1 MANNIV
7 IVVRSAGAPQ
17 GSKRHLGNG
26 VMIESSQRVKPFRQD
41 VKYAAAEVIPADW
54 DRAADM
60 AVKVDFHFRRPQ
72 SHLTTKGALTKNAP
86 LYPVGRNIGDLDKLC
101 RSLLDALTGV
111 VFHDDSQVI
120 DLVSRKRYSDSDQ
133 TIITIEC
140 LNTPNG

>member
-1 MANNIV
+1 MTNSIV
-7 IVVRSAGAPQ
+7 VIVRSAGAPQ
-17 GSKRHLGNG
+17 GSKKNLGNG

-72 SHLTTKGALTKNAP
+72 SHLTSKGALTKKAP
-86 LYPVGRNIGDLDKLC
+86 LYPIGRNIGDLDKLC

-140 LNTPNG
+140 LNSPSL